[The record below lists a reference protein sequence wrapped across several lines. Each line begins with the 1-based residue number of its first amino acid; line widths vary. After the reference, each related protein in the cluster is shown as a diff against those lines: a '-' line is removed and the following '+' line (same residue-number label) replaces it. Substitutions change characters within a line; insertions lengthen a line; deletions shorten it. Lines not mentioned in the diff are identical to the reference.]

1 MKKHVVSCAVII
13 LAIGILSL
21 VGQLYFPSVPNLI
34 IIATLVIFSMI
45 TVSIFGAVAASKKE
59 LSAEEKDPEKE
70 EQKSVPEKRENLNA
84 LKGIVSKEDG
94 IIASLFEK
102 MKDKELEL
110 EKLKRENSSL
120 SAELEEEREKVLSL
134 SNGSAGK
141 EGENNDAMS
150 ALLPLS
156 DENDSNEINII
167 NVCKDAIKDLSK
179 NARKANL
186 MINISA
192 TEESLLVKASRKRLL
207 ILFKNIIDN
216 SIKYMNRQ
224 GSLTI
229 TISNIG
235 SDIFIVLKDTGEGLT
250 ESETRHIFELNY
262 QGSNR
267 ISGNGLGLAQAK
279 AIVDYYGGTIYAKS
293 NVNQGMAI
301 YIQLPTT

>member
-1 MKKHVVSCAVII
+1 MKKNVVLCALII
-13 LAIGILSL
+13 LLLSVL
-21 VGQLYFPSVPNLI
+21 SFVGQLYFPYISNMILI
-34 IIATLVIFSMI
+34 AVLGLFSLIAVIF
-45 TVSIFGAVAASKKE
+45 FGAKAVSKKHIFDE
-59 LSAEEKDPEKE
+59 DEPEKE
-70 EQKSVPEKRENLNA
+70 EKQNLPEKREHTYTLNR
-84 LKGIVSKEDG
+84 IVEKEDG

-102 MKDKELEL
+102 MKEKESEL
-110 EKLKRENSSL
+110 EKLRRENSVL
-120 SAELEEEREKVLSL
+120 SIQLEEEKEKNLSL
-134 SNGSAGK
+134 SKGPAGK
-141 EGENNDAMS
+141 DGEFDDAMS
-150 ALLPLS
+150 ALLPS
-156 DENDSNEINII
+156 TEENDSNEINII
-167 NVCKDAIKDLSK
+167 NVCKDAIKDLTK
-179 NARKANL
+179 EARRANL
-186 MINISA
+186 IINIST
-192 TEESLLVKASRKRLL
+192 TEDSLLVKASRKRLI

>member
-1 MKKHVVSCAVII
+1 MKKRVIVCTLIVII
-13 LAIGILSL
+13 LVILLL
-21 VGQLYFPSVPNLI
+21 VGVGMQYFQPTLNMILI
-34 IIATLVIFSMI
+34 GALGIFSI
-45 TVSIFGAVAASKKE
+45 IVVSVFGVGAANYKA
-59 LSAEEKDPEKE
+59 LSEN
-70 EQKSVPEKRENLNA
+70 KSLDEGDKNISENKAARYPINETIA
-84 LKGIVSKEDG
+84 KEDG
-94 IIASLFEK
+94 IIAALS
-102 MKDKELEL
+102 D
-110 EKLKRENSSL
+110 KLKER
-120 SAELEEEREKVLSL
+120 EEEVSKLQRANNILSEEL
-134 SNGSAGK
+134 DELKQKSDSPSDDAVDTAGESA
-141 EGENNDAMS
+141 S
-150 ALLPLS
+150 ALLPIT
-156 DENDSNEINII
+156 DEDDTKEINII
-167 NVCKDAIKDLSK
+167 RVCKDAIKDLSQE
-179 NARKANL
+179 ARRANL
-186 MINISA
+186 IINIST
-192 TEESLLVKASRKRLL
+192 TEDSLLVKASRKRLI

>member
-1 MKKHVVSCAVII
+1 MKKNVVLCALIII
-13 LAIGILSL
+13 LLSVL
-21 VGQLYFPSVPNLI
+21 SFVGQLYFPYISNMILI
-34 IIATLVIFSMI
+34 VILGLFSLIAVIF
-45 TVSIFGAVAASKKE
+45 FGAKAVSKKHISDE
-59 LSAEEKDPEKE
+59 AEPEKE
-70 EQKSVPEKRENLNA
+70 EKQSLPEKREHTYTLNR
-84 LKGIVSKEDG
+84 IVEKEDG

-102 MKDKELEL
+102 MKEKESEL
-110 EKLKRENSSL
+110 EKLRRENSDL
-120 SAELEEEREKVLSL
+120 NLKLEEEKEKVLSL
-134 SNGSAGK
+134 SKGPAGK
-141 EGENNDAMS
+141 DGEFDDAMS
-150 ALLPLS
+150 ALLPS
-156 DENDSNEINII
+156 TEENDSNEINII
-167 NVCKDAIKDLSK
+167 NVCKDAIKDLTK
-179 NARKANL
+179 EARRANL
-186 MINISA
+186 IINIST
-192 TEESLLVKASRKRLL
+192 TEDSLLVKASRKRLI

>member
-1 MKKHVVSCAVII
+1 MKKNVVLCALIII
-13 LAIGILSL
+13 LLSVL
-21 VGQLYFPSVPNLI
+21 SFVGQLYFPYISNMILI
-34 IIATLVIFSMI
+34 AVLGIFSLIAVIF
-45 TVSIFGAVAASKKE
+45 FGAKAVSKKT
-59 LSAEEKDPEKE
+59 LSDMEKAIMEEKQALPKKKE
-70 EQKSVPEKRENLNA
+70 NTYTLDR
-84 LKGIVSKEDG
+84 IVEKEDG
-94 IIASLFEK
+94 IIASLSEK
-102 MKDKELEL
+102 IKEKESEL
-110 EKLKRENSSL
+110 EKLRRENSVL
-120 SAELEEEREKVLSL
+120 SIQLEEEKEKTLSL
-134 SNGSAGK
+134 SKGSAGK
-141 EGENNDAMS
+141 DGENDDAMS
-150 ALLPLS
+150 ALLPLTE
-156 DENDSNEINII
+156 ENDSNEINII
-167 NVCKDAIKDLSK
+167 NVCKDAIKDLTK
-179 NARKANL
+179 EARRANL
-186 MINISA
+186 IINIST
-192 TEESLLVKASRKRLL
+192 TEDSLLVKASRKRLI

>member
-1 MKKHVVSCAVII
+1 MRKNVTAAAVVALI
-13 LAIGILSL
+13 LVVLALA
-21 VGQLYFPSVPNLI
+21 GQFYFPLVVNMILISVLGLYALI
-34 IIATLVIFSMI
+34 MASVFAAGIAYVQSPPSDK
-45 TVSIFGAVAASKKE
+45 VPE
-59 LSAEEKDPEKE
+59 EKE
-70 EQKSVPEKRENLNA
+70 EISSEKTDNPQTPENEIA
-84 LKGIVSKEDG
+84 KEDG
-94 IIASLFEK
+94 IIASLS
-102 MKDKELEL
+102 
-110 EKLKRENSSL
+110 EKLKEKEAELIKLKKSNDELSS
-120 SAELEEEREKVLSL
+120 ELEEQKEKVLSL
-134 SNGSAGK
+134 SSNASGPAC
-141 EGENNDAMS
+141 ENEDCVS

-156 DENDSNEINII
+156 DEQGSEEINII
-167 NVCKDAIKDLSK
+167 HVCRDAIKDLQEGAK
-179 NARKANL
+179 KAGL
-186 MINISA
+186 KINIST
-192 TEESLLVKASRKRLL
+192 TEDSLLVKASEKRLL

>member
-1 MKKHVVSCAVII
+1 MKKNVVLCALIII
-13 LAIGILSL
+13 LLSVLSL
-21 VGQLYFPSVPNLI
+21 VGQLYFPYISNMILI
-34 IIATLVIFSMI
+34 AVLGVFSLIAVIF
-45 TVSIFGAVAASKKE
+45 FGAKAVSKKHIFDE
-59 LSAEEKDPEKE
+59 DEPEKE
-70 EQKSVPEKRENLNA
+70 EKQNLPEKREHTYTLNR
-84 LKGIVSKEDG
+84 IVEKEDG

-102 MKDKELEL
+102 MKEKESEL
-110 EKLKRENSSL
+110 EKLRRENSVL
-120 SAELEEEREKVLSL
+120 SIQLEEEKEKNLSL
-134 SNGSAGK
+134 SKGPAGK
-141 EGENNDAMS
+141 DGEFDDAMS
-150 ALLPLS
+150 ALLPS
-156 DENDSNEINII
+156 TEENDSNEINII
-167 NVCKDAIKDLSK
+167 NVCKDAIKDLTK
-179 NARKANL
+179 EARRANL
-186 MINISA
+186 IINIST
-192 TEESLLVKASRKRLL
+192 TEDSLLVKASRKRLI

>member
-1 MKKHVVSCAVII
+1 MKKNVVLSALII
-13 LAIGILSL
+13 LLLSVLSL
-21 VGQLYFPSVPNLI
+21 VGQLYFPYISNMILI
-34 IIATLVIFSMI
+34 AVLGLFSLIAVIF
-45 TVSIFGAVAASKKE
+45 FGAKAVSKKHIFDE
-59 LSAEEKDPEKE
+59 DEPEKE
-70 EQKSVPEKRENLNA
+70 ENQSLPEKREHTYTLNR
-84 LKGIVSKEDG
+84 IVEKEDG

-102 MKDKELEL
+102 MKEKESEL
-110 EKLKRENSSL
+110 EKLRRENSVL
-120 SAELEEEREKVLSL
+120 SIQLEEEKEKNLSL
-134 SNGSAGK
+134 SKGPAGK
-141 EGENNDAMS
+141 DGEFDNAMS
-150 ALLPLS
+150 ALLPS
-156 DENDSNEINII
+156 TEENDSNEINII
-167 NVCKDAIKDLSK
+167 NVCKDAIKDLTK
-179 NARKANL
+179 EARRANL
-186 MINISA
+186 IINIST
-192 TEESLLVKASRKRLL
+192 TEDSLLVKASRKRLI

-301 YIQLPTT
+301 YIQLPST

>member
-1 MKKHVVSCAVII
+1 MKKNVVLCALIII
-13 LAIGILSL
+13 LLSVL
-21 VGQLYFPSVPNLI
+21 SFVGQLYFPYISNMILI
-34 IIATLVIFSMI
+34 AVLGLFSLIVVIF
-45 TVSIFGAVAASKKE
+45 FGAKAVSKKHIFDE
-59 LSAEEKDPEKE
+59 DEPEKE
-70 EQKSVPEKRENLNA
+70 EKQSLSEKREHTYTLNR
-84 LKGIVSKEDG
+84 IVEKEDG

-102 MKDKELEL
+102 MKEKESEL
-110 EKLKRENSSL
+110 EKLRRENSVL
-120 SAELEEEREKVLSL
+120 SIQLEEEKEKVLSL
-134 SNGSAGK
+134 SKGPAGK
-141 EGENNDAMS
+141 DGEFDDAMS
-150 ALLPLS
+150 ALLPS
-156 DENDSNEINII
+156 TEENDSNEINII
-167 NVCKDAIKDLSK
+167 NVCKDAIKDLTK
-179 NARKANL
+179 EARRANL
-186 MINISA
+186 IINIST
-192 TEESLLVKASRKRLL
+192 TEDSLLVKASRKRLI

>member
-1 MKKHVVSCAVII
+1 MKKNVVLCALIII
-13 LAIGILSL
+13 LLSVL
-21 VGQLYFPSVPNLI
+21 SFVGQLYFPDISNMILI
-34 IIATLVIFSMI
+34 VVLGLFSLIAVIF
-45 TVSIFGAVAASKKE
+45 FGAKAVSKKHIIVDE
-59 LSAEEKDPEKE
+59 DEPEKE
-70 EQKSVPEKRENLNA
+70 EKQSLPEKREHTYTLNR
-84 LKGIVSKEDG
+84 IVEKEDG

-102 MKDKELEL
+102 MKEKESEL
-110 EKLKRENSSL
+110 EKLRRENSVL
-120 SAELEEEREKVLSL
+120 SIQLEEEKEKNLSL
-134 SNGSAGK
+134 SKGSAGK
-141 EGENNDAMS
+141 DGEFDDAMS
-150 ALLPLS
+150 ALLPLTE
-156 DENDSNEINII
+156 ENDSNEINII
-167 NVCKDAIKDLSK
+167 NVCKDAIKDLTK
-179 NARKANL
+179 EARRANL
-186 MINISA
+186 IINIST
-192 TEESLLVKASRKRLL
+192 TEDSLLVKASRKRLI